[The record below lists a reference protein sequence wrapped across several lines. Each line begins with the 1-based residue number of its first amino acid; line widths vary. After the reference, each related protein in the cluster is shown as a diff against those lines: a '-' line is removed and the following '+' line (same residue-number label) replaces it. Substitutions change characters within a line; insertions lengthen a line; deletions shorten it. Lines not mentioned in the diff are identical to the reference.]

1 MREFIRSS
9 IGLPNSKYN
18 ELFTYLTAL
27 TCVIL
32 FFTHPDFRQFLAQI
46 LKGVWGNGHID
57 DIIGFVVLG
66 LIAILGFSLSLF
78 HVFTIREK
86 SSIEKYFMGAFA
98 IGANS
103 LADIEAGVEEI
114 NSVRSLLVLFP
125 IWNIVMGIVM
135 LIQIR
140 FGKFTVTDENA
151 SLLEVSGHSIALLV
165 VFAIVN
171 VAFHVTWAMAFSI
184 CLFYSSLIMFLIAL
198 IFDPSIYGHIQSK
211 SNVDLPNNLD
221 PII

>member
-9 IGLPNSKYN
+9 IGLPSSKYN

-98 IGANS
+98 IGAT

-151 SLLEVSGHSIALLV
+151 SLLEVWVIPSPCSSYLLSSMSV
-165 VFAIVN
+165 SCHMGYGIFYLLILFFIN
-171 VAFHVTWAMAFSI
+171 HVLDSTYFQS
-184 CLFYSSLIMFLIAL
+184 
-198 IFDPSIYGHIQSK
+198 SIYGHIQSK